1 MTNSSS
7 LIDSLE
13 VYVLNNP
20 DEAKPHWVSHFIVPT
35 ANELLIKIKTKDGHS
50 GFGLATSYTDITPII
65 KPFSNGLQ
73 DSIIG
78 EDPFSPE
85 KIYEKIFKLTDT
97 RTSSEKGWSREA
109 LIRIS
114 AALDIACW
122 DLIGKASNIP
132 LYKLFGGY
140 RDKIPVYVTCAYY
153 RDGKDEKELREEIKK
168 LVNIGHQSF
177 KVKVGGLSIKEDAK
191 RLEIIR
197 DEIGYQKG
205 LMIDVNRAWDL
216 KIAIEGVKEFERFN
230 PAWIEEPVRWEDDR
244 RTLKLL
250 SKQTKIPLSGGE
262 SEITIYGCRSMI
274 EEEAIQILQFDC
286 TMFGGFT
293 NGKKLSALC
302 ELNHIDVAPHHD
314 CYIHAPLVAST
325 PAGRIVESF
334 DDERDPLQAQLFENP
349 HKMSDGWIHLN
360 EKPGLGLEI
369 SEAALKKF
377 GKLVYKNK

>member
-1 MTNSSS
+1 MTNSSN

-20 DEAKPHWVSHFIVPT
+20 DEVKPQWVSHFIVPT
-35 ANELLIKIKTKDGHS
+35 ANELLIKIKTKYGHS
-50 GFGLATSYTDITPII
+50 GFGLATSYTDIAPII

-73 DSIIG
+73 DLIIG
-78 EDPFSPE
+78 EDPFCPE
-85 KIYEKIFKLTDT
+85 KIYEKIFKSTDT
-97 RTSSEKGWSREA
+97 RLSSEKGWSREA

-122 DLIGKASNIP
+122 DLIGNASNIP

-140 RDKIPVYVTCAYY
+140 RNKIPVYVTCAYY
-153 RDGKDEKELREEIKK
+153 RDGKDEKELRDEIQK

-177 KVKVGGLSIKEDAK
+177 KVKVGGLSIKEDVK

-197 DEIGYQKG
+197 DEIGNQKG

-216 KIAIEGVKEFERFN
+216 KTAIEGVKEFEKFK
-230 PAWIEEPVRWEDDR
+230 PTWIEEPVRWEDDR
-244 RTLKLL
+244 RTIKIL
-250 SKQTKIPLSGGE
+250 SKQTEIPLSGGE
-262 SEITIYGCRSMI
+262 SEVTIYGCRSMI
-274 EEEAIQILQFDC
+274 EEDAIQILQFDC

-349 HKMSDGWIHLN
+349 HKMSEGWIHLN
-360 EKPGLGLEI
+360 KKPGLGLEI
-369 SEAALKKF
+369 SDAALKKF

>member
-1 MTNSSS
+1 MTNSSN

-13 VYVLNNP
+13 VYTLSNP
-20 DEAKPHWVSHFIVPT
+20 NEVKPHWVSHFIVPT
-35 ANELLIKIKTKDGHS
+35 ANELLIKIKTKDGNS
-50 GFGLATSYTDITPII
+50 GFGMATSYTNITPLI
-65 KPFSNGLQ
+65 KPFKNGLQ
-73 DSIIG
+73 DLIIG
-78 EDPFSPE
+78 EDPFCPE
-85 KIYEKIFKLTDT
+85 KIYNKIFKLTDT
-97 RTSSEKGWSREA
+97 KISSEKGWSREA

-122 DLIGKASNIP
+122 DLIGKAANIP

-140 RDKIPVYVTCAYY
+140 RNKIPVYVTCAYY
-153 RDGKDEKELREEIKK
+153 RDGKDENELRDELKK
-168 LVNIGHQSF
+168 LIEIGHQSF

-197 DEIGYQKG
+197 DEIGGQKN

-216 KIAIEGVKEFERFN
+216 KTAIVGVNEFKKFK
-230 PAWIEEPVRWEDDR
+230 PTWIEEPVRWEDDR
-244 RTLKLL
+244 RNLKLL
-250 SKQTKIPLSGGE
+250 SKRTDIPLSGGE

-302 ELNHIDVAPHHD
+302 EINHIDIAPHHD
-314 CYIHAPLVAST
+314 CYIHAPLVASS
-325 PAGRIVESF
+325 PSGRIVESF
-334 DDERDPLQAQLFENP
+334 DNERDPLQSELFENL
-349 HKMSDGWIHLN
+349 HKMSNGWIYLN
-360 EKPGLGLEI
+360 ENPGLGFEI

-377 GKLVYKNK
+377 GKLVYKK

>member
-1 MTNSSS
+1 MTNSSN

-20 DEAKPHWVSHFIVPT
+20 DEVKPHWVSHFIVPT

-50 GFGLATSYTDITPII
+50 GFGLATSYTDIAPII

-73 DSIIG
+73 DLIIG
-78 EDPFSPE
+78 EDPFCPE

-97 RTSSEKGWSREA
+97 RFSSEKSWSREA

-140 RDKIPVYVTCAYY
+140 RNKIPVYVTCAYY
-153 RDGKDEKELREEIKK
+153 RDGKDEKELRDEIKK
-168 LVNIGHQSF
+168 LVNVGHQSF

-197 DEIGYQKG
+197 DEIGNQKG

-216 KIAIEGVKEFERFN
+216 KTAIEGVKEFEKFK
-230 PAWIEEPVRWEDDR
+230 PTWIEEPVRWEDDR
-244 RTLKLL
+244 RTLKIL
-250 SKQTKIPLSGGE
+250 SKQTEIPLSGGE
-262 SEITIYGCRSMI
+262 SEVTIYGCRSMI
-274 EEEAIQILQFDC
+274 EEDAIQILQFDC

-349 HKMSDGWIHLN
+349 HKMKNWWIYLN
-360 EKPGLGLEI
+360 ENPGLGLEI
-369 SEAALKKF
+369 SDAALKKF